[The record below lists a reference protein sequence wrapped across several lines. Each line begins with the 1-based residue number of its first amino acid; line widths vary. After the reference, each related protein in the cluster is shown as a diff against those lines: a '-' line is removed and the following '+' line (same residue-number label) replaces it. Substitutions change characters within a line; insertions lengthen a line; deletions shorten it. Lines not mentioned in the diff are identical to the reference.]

1 MVCMAI
7 FVFFTGYGVTLQILD
22 SLREHYW
29 FEEITCTFFSFV
41 LVLIFHFLHKCDDI
55 NPLA

>member
-1 MVCMAI
+1 MAI